1 MMVSNGDFFDCSRV
15 ETSVRLS
22 RSTIRVKVL
31 QISLAQL
38 LLVMLLLAICAAI
51 AGELIRR
58 ENRTSALQPVR
69 SFDGFVPERIVE
81 EPER

>member
-1 MMVSNGDFFDCSRV
+1 MKGP
-15 ETSVRLS
+15 
-22 RSTIRVKVL
+22 

-38 LLVMLLLAICAAI
+38 LLVMLLLAISAAI

-58 ENRTSALQPVR
+58 ENRNSALQPVIR
-69 SFDGFVPERIVE
+69 FNGFVPERYVPE